1 MGRVQ
6 ACFVLGYSAPFSY
19 QAHALVNHLSLWDLN
34 LLNLWTCDTFHPE
47 SAWKLETCKEKDS
60 PALPSSS
67 LSINSLH
74 PPLETCL
81 QTQTSTRAKLTS
93 HLSKIVSNLYDPVHK
108 PLTPFEPPLTL
119 SSSAELLCVCVPSIT
134 PSHTLDLLIHLFVK
148 KQFKHTNSLF
158 TLLSGS
164 TPKKDGK

>member
-1 MGRVQ
+1 MTHSIQ
-6 ACFVLGYSAPFSY
+6 KQLGNS
-19 QAHALVNHLSLWDLN
+19 
-34 LLNLWTCDTFHPE
+34 
-47 SAWKLETCKEKDS
+47 ETCKEKDS

-67 LSINSLH
+67 LSINFPH
-74 PPLETCL
+74 PPLETWL
-81 QTQTSTRAKLTS
+81 QTQTSPRSKLTS
-93 HLSKIVSNLYDPVHK
+93 HLSKIASNLYDPVHK

-134 PSHTLDLLIHLFVK
+134 PSHILDLLIHLFVK

-164 TPKKDGK
+164 TPKKMPSNINSPAILNSRNSVLVVNCLLISDFSESSLPA